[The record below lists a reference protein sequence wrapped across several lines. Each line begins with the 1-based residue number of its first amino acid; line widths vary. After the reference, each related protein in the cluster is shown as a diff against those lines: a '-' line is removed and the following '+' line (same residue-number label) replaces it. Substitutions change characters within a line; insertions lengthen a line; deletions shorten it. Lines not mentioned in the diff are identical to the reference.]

1 MNKSDFEIR
10 ALVKQVTQKE
20 LLDFY
25 AAFRQV
31 TGYDME
37 SPLLTEEYLKENR
50 DQITVAVRAL
60 LSAKLSKESID
71 KVISVFEEITEFK
84 K

>member
-1 MNKSDFEIR
+1 MNKNDFEIR

-25 AAFRQV
+25 AAFKQV
-31 TGYDME
+31 TGYSIE
-37 SPLLTEEYLKENR
+37 SPLVTEKYLKENGN
-50 DQITVAVRAL
+50 QISVAIQAL
-60 LSAKLSKESID
+60 LSAKLSKEGID
-71 KVISVFEEITEFK
+71 KVISVFEDVTEFK